1 MAIEF
6 ADCIL
11 SDDIDVVLAAVRNKY
26 QALQFVHPTMQDN
39 QIVVDAAMQQ
49 SALALEFASQR
60 FRMDIKRAK
69 QACQA
74 DSLALR
80 FTQCVNDDDEVVRDC
95 VSRNGLAFRSSVNV
109 LELAQLTCDD
119 AAKYAT
125 WRCKL
130 SLMCR
135 ATSACFAKRVS
146 SREVGEEATDYM
158 LACM

>member
-80 FTQCVNDDDEVVRDC
+80 FTQCVNDNEVVRDC
-95 VSRNGLAFRSSVNV
+95 VSRNGLAFRFVSHRIRSSVNV
-109 LELAQLTCDD
+109 LELAQLTYLTQPSMPPG
-119 AAKYAT
+119 AA
-125 WRCKL
+125 
-130 SLMCR
+130 S
-135 ATSACFAKRVS
+135 
-146 SREVGEEATDYM
+146 
-158 LACM
+158 